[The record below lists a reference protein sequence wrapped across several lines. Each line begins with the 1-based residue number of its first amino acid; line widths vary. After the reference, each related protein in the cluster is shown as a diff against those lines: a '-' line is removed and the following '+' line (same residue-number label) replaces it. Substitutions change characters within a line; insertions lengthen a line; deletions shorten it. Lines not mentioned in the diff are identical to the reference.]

1 MRPNLLRTWA
11 KRAAI
16 SGIAGSSLYFLHKND
31 YTLENIGPIRF
42 GRAGLAVS
50 AIIVDYKWSLFGAD
64 ESADDYQSKL
74 KACHL
79 RSANRLL
86 DLAKKNGGVFI
97 KVGQHVAALQYL
109 LPDEYTSTLA
119 VLHSK
124 APESK
129 LEDIKRV
136 CRDSMHRELDEMF
149 TDFKTQPC
157 GAASLAQVHEARLKS
172 TGEKVAVKI
181 QHPKVKARSKV
192 DIATMEFFVRIASAV
207 FPDFRLMWLLEE
219 TKKNLPK
226 ELDFLHEAKN
236 ADKIRRMFSHLK
248 FLKVPKIYPEYTS
261 EKVLTMEFCEG
272 GQINDTEYL
281 DKNNLNKHEIGRKIG
296 RLYSEMIFVKG
307 YIHCDP
313 HPGNILIKK
322 NPRTNEAEIVL
333 LDHGLYSSSCIA
345 RQEVGRGT
353 PDAYLPE
360 LEEMLATAKSDFDA
374 SFFTENQRKIWAP
387 LLERLR
393 VFEQNAARS
402 FRRIDKDV
410 RDLQEGMNY
419 IRGKL
424 RSSSMGRSM
433 QPVINPEAGDQGTG
447 NFFIQDSDPEPEEK
461 KVDEEQ
467 KPIDPEENSSENTD
481 EQSLDVDDDKE
492 NEYRELLVLDPF
504 SPSLGSLPMYDG
516 NPTVSFAK
524 WLERFNDTLN
534 LSSTG
539 LDEGQKL
546 NRLRYCLSGR
556 ARAELNAAQPAPTTV
571 EAAIGILKGKFEND
585 NTKTIAR
592 QALSICHQAPG
603 ERVFLFA
610 NRISEAVRAALA
622 GEDEQV
628 IQKRLLEEFMD
639 RLTPDL
645 QFQVKGARPDTY
657 SNAYELAEHYEL
669 LIPVR
674 NQMHAPGQISV
685 AELTQKVNALRLLP
699 TRRPNGHHCYYCQR
713 PGHLIRECRK
723 RLRDQAQPYSRSRS
737 RNNWRSHMRPARQS
751 NSRSADRHQYR
762 SPNRYQSRSPSRD
775 RFNQEQ
781 SPQTTVRFREPK
793 RSGTP
798 VRLATVLSIVLAL
811 VVFTQNASAL
821 EFSFKP
827 MVCLPDAP
835 SSLWRLPKDPIC
847 PSANWIPAE
856 SPACVVWDI
865 SHKWPDPGKA
875 WDRVHMDYA
884 GPIFGASWLIVVD
897 AFSKYPFA
905 KRMTSTTS
913 LATIH
918 YLEELFALFGSSG
931 VAVET
936 AVRLWLQDF
945 RATPN
950 TVTNESPASRF
961 LGREIRTPLD
971 ALRWDPKTAETAKES
986 PKTFHVG
993 QAVWVRDHRVG
1004 TKNKWQIGVI
1014 VRPIGQRMYEV
1025 ATEKDSTNA
1034 HIDQLRARAVGND
1047 DNSADC
1053 ESEGEG
1059 L

>member
-1 MRPNLLRTWA
+1 M
-11 KRAAI
+11 
-16 SGIAGSSLYFLHKND
+16 S
-31 YTLENIGPIRF
+31 
-42 GRAGLAVS
+42 
-50 AIIVDYKWSLFGAD
+50 
-64 ESADDYQSKL
+64 
-74 KACHL
+74 
-79 RSANRLL
+79 
-86 DLAKKNGGVFI
+86 
-97 KVGQHVAALQYL
+97 
-109 LPDEYTSTLA
+109 
-119 VLHSK
+119 
-124 APESK
+124 
-129 LEDIKRV
+129 
-136 CRDSMHRELDEMF
+136 
-149 TDFKTQPC
+149 
-157 GAASLAQVHEARLKS
+157 
-172 TGEKVAVKI
+172 
-181 QHPKVKARSKV
+181 
-192 DIATMEFFVRIASAV
+192 
-207 FPDFRLMWLLEE
+207 
-219 TKKNLPK
+219 
-226 ELDFLHEAKN
+226 
-236 ADKIRRMFSHLK
+236 
-248 FLKVPKIYPEYTS
+248 
-261 EKVLTMEFCEG
+261 
-272 GQINDTEYL
+272 
-281 DKNNLNKHEIGRKIG
+281 
-296 RLYSEMIFVKG
+296 
-307 YIHCDP
+307 
-313 HPGNILIKK
+313 
-322 NPRTNEAEIVL
+322 
-333 LDHGLYSSSCIA
+333 
-345 RQEVGRGT
+345 
-353 PDAYLPE
+353 
-360 LEEMLATAKSDFDA
+360 ATAKSDFDP

-387 LLERLR
+387 LIERLR

-410 RDLQEGMNY
+410 RDLQEGVNY

-424 RSSSMGRSM
+424 RSSSTGRSM

-447 NFFIQDSDPEPEEK
+447 NFFIQDSDPELEEK

-481 EQSLDVDDDKE
+481 EQFLEADGDKE

-699 TRRPNGHHCYYCQR
+699 TRRPNGQHCYYCQR

-835 SSLWRLPKDPIC
+835 SSLWRLPKDTIC

-856 SPACVVWDI
+856 SPAC
-865 SHKWPDPGKA
+865 
-875 WDRVHMDYA
+875 
-884 GPIFGASWLIVVD
+884 
-897 AFSKYPFA
+897 
-905 KRMTSTTS
+905 T
-913 LATIH
+913 
-918 YLEELFALFGSSG
+918 G